1 MNTITYIALL
11 KNQHRIVYNRADGTV
26 GDKTSDTVITRDP
39 NDHLAP
45 LAGGSLLH
53 ILIIIA
59 VSLAIIAMVIYLS
72 KQVKTAA

>member
-26 GDKTSDTVITRDP
+26 GDKTSDPVVTRDP

-45 LAGGSLLH
+45 IAGGSVLH
-53 ILIIIA
+53 MLTIALAVVIIFYVVVLI
-59 VSLAIIAMVIYLS
+59 S
-72 KQVKTAA
+72 KQMKS